1 MNQKKIILG
10 LVGAG
15 RIGKMHAEN
24 ILANFPRVELKA
36 VVDIKLDFD
45 WAEKVGIPVRSQDVS
60 TITND
65 QEINAVVITTPS
77 NTHVEMIKM
86 MAGAGKNIF
95 CEKPIA
101 FDPDLIRE
109 VNESVEKAGVILQV
123 GFNRRF
129 DPDYLKV
136 REAVESGTIG
146 QPHIINMTSRDP
158 KRPNIK
164 FIPGSGG
171 LFMDFCVHDFDMI
184 RFLTGS
190 EVEEIYV
197 RGANLVDPKIGELGD
212 IDTALL
218 TLKLSGGAI
227 GIINVCRET
236 NYGYDQQLEVFGSK
250 GSLLAQNRRPTSVK
264 LSCKDGVFMDQP
276 FYSFIERYKEA
287 YIAELNAFI
296 NCLETG
302 GRPAVDGH
310 DALEAVLIAVAAQQ
324 SLKLN
329 QPVSLNK

>member
-1 MNQKKIILG
+1 
-10 LVGAG
+10 
-15 RIGKMHAEN
+15 
-24 ILANFPRVELKA
+24 
-36 VVDIKLDFD
+36 
-45 WAEKVGIPVRSQDVS
+45 AEKFGIPVRSQDIS
-60 TITND
+60 AITED
-65 QEINAVVITTPS
+65 QEINAVVIATPS
-77 NTHVEMIKM
+77 NTHVEMIKA
-86 MAGAGKNIF
+86 MAEAGKNIF

-101 FDPDLIRE
+101 FEPDLIRQT
-109 VNESVEKAGVILQV
+109 NKAVENAGVILQV

-136 REAVESGTIG
+136 RKAVESATIG
-146 QPHIINMTSRDP
+146 KPHIINMTSRDP
-158 KRPNIK
+158 KRPNLK

-184 RFLTGS
+184 RFLTGR

-250 GSLLAQNRRPTSVK
+250 GSISAQNRRPTSVT

-287 YIAELNAFI
+287 YIAELNGFI
-296 NCLETG
+296 NCLETD
-302 GRPAVDGH
+302 GRPTVDGH